1 MAEAPRYTVG
11 VMTVPVLER
20 APEFRARVERAVAIF
35 EETLRRTEL
44 ALGVGVSEL
53 RGPHLAPEA
62 GAYSPL
68 DFLQIG
74 FSEHLVRRYS
84 FLLLVTEVD
93 LAATGKPYVLALS
106 SPLANIGIL
115 STRRL
120 VPEYGPAADE
130 GEAGARRLA
139 ALLLHV
145 FGHLLNLPHH
155 PDPENVMFDLVGV
168 DDLDRMTRLT
178 PEQAARMRENVP
190 REARERVSTEGRRR
204 FALRTAWENR
214 RSIGRAV
221 ARANPLRLIARLP
234 AMIAAAVSVMI
245 VLFFSQ
251 EIWDVAS
258 TVELY
263 QLLIF
268 AGTSIAAATV
278 VLYRTF
284 SIGAVS
290 TRGGGTSESSVAMR
304 TATALC
310 LLATMATLYVVFLS
324 LAYAGVVTIFPAKL
338 METWPTVDPAVR
350 TLDHVKLG
358 LFLAAMGVLTG
369 SLGGRVEG
377 KDLIRHVLFF
387 GEET

>member
-1 MAEAPRYTVG
+1 MRYSVG
-11 VMTVPVLER
+11 VMTVPVQEQ
-20 APEFRARVERAVAIF
+20 APEFRSMVERAVTTV
-35 EETLRRTEL
+35 EQTLQTGKL
-44 ALGVGVSEL
+44 PLDLDLCEL
-53 RGPHLAPEA
+53 RGPHLSPQA

-74 FSEHLVRRYS
+74 FSEHLVRRFS

-120 VPEYGPAADE
+120 APEHWGDPE
-130 GEAGARRLA
+130 EEVVVKSRRLA
-139 ALLLHV
+139 GLMLHV

-155 PDPENVMFDLVGV
+155 PDRSNVMFDLATA
-168 DDLDRMTRLT
+168 DDLDRMTEVT
-178 PEQAARMRENVP
+178 PTQLSAMERNVP
-190 REARERVSTEGRRR
+190 LEAREKVSSSGHWR
-204 FALRTAWENR
+204 FGLRMMIDNR
-214 RSIGRAV
+214 ASIARAV
-221 ARANPLRLIARLP
+221 VRANPLRLITLLP
-234 AMIAAAVSVMI
+234 AMIAAALSVMI

-268 AGTSIAAATV
+268 SLVSVVAAAV

-290 TRGGGTSESSVAMR
+290 TRSGALSESSVVMR
-304 TATALC
+304 TATALS
-310 LLATMATLYVVFLS
+310 LFVTMATLYVVFLS
-324 LAYAGVVTIFPAKL
+324 LSYAGVVTIFPAKL

>member
-1 MAEAPRYTVG
+1 MRYSVG
-11 VMTVPVLER
+11 VMTVPVEEQS
-20 APEFRARVERAVAIF
+20 PTFRALVERAVATA
-35 EETLRRTEL
+35 ERTLQQLDLQLEL
-44 ALGVGVSEL
+44 DVCEI
-53 RGPHLAPEA
+53 RGPHLSPQA

-74 FSEHLVRRYS
+74 FSEHLVRRFS

-120 VPEYGPAADE
+120 APEHWGQPDE
-130 GEAGARRLA
+130 EEVQSRRLA
-139 ALLLHV
+139 SLMLHV
-145 FGHLLNLPHH
+145 LGHLLNLSHH
-155 PDPENVMFDLVGV
+155 ADSTNVMYDVAAA
-168 DDLDRMTRLT
+168 DDLDGMTELT
-178 PEQAARMRENVP
+178 QAQLAHMQRNVP
-190 REARERVSTEGRRR
+190 REAREKVASHGQWR
-204 FALRTAWENR
+204 FAVRMMIRNR
-214 RSIGRAV
+214 ASIARAV
-221 ARANPLRLIARLP
+221 VRANPLRLITLLP
-234 AMIAAAVSVMI
+234 AMIAAALSVMI

-263 QLLIF
+263 QLLVF
-268 AGTSIAAATV
+268 SLVSVVAAAV

-284 SIGAVS
+284 SIGAAS
-290 TRGGGTSESSVAMR
+290 TRSGALSESSVVMR
-304 TATALC
+304 TATALS
-310 LLATMATLYVVFLS
+310 LSVTMATLYVLFLALS
-324 LAYAGVVTIFPAKL
+324 YAGVVTIFPAKL

-350 TLDHVKLG
+350 ALDHLKLG
-358 LFLAAMGVLTG
+358 LFLSAMGVLTG
-369 SLGGRVEG
+369 SLGGRAEG